1 MAASSEQLTS
11 DIRATRER
19 MDTTL
24 DEARDH
30 LDPHRA
36 WERREPRLRSKLQDM
51 TNTVMGVADDTAH
64 RAGGGATAVKDR
76 FAQGTEGNPL
86 AAGLVAF
93 GAGLLAGSL
102 LPSSRME
109 QHAVAEVQQRVEE
122 PARQAVTESAREIR
136 DRVGEEAN
144 QGMEHTQ
151 RSAAE
156 ARQNVADKA
165 SSAADH
171 VRDEAASA
179 AEDVRRDVE
188 GP

>member
-1 MAASSEQLTS
+1 MAASSEQLMS

-19 MDTTL
+19 MDSTL

-51 TNTVMGVADDTAH
+51 TNTVMGVADDTAD
-64 RAGGGATAVKDR
+64 RAGDGAIAVKDR
-76 FAQGTEGNPL
+76 FVQGTEGNPL

-93 GAGLLAGSL
+93 GAGLLAGSV
-102 LPSSRME
+102 LPSSRTE
-109 QHAVAEVQQRVEE
+109 RRAIAEVQQQVEE
-122 PARQAVTESAREIR
+122 PVRQAVTESAREIR
-136 DRVGEEAN
+136 DRVGEQAN
-144 QGMEHTQ
+144 QGMEQTQ
-151 RSAAE
+151 RSAAQ
-156 ARQNVADKA
+156 AGQNVAGKA

-171 VRDEAASA
+171 LRDEAASA
-179 AEDVRRDVE
+179 AADVRRDVE